1 MIVKKLYLQNF
12 RTHKKTQ
19 FEFQNTTIIIGP
31 NTAGKTN
38 ILEALFILS
47 HGKSFRAEND
57 RDTITEGRDFCRIE
71 AEVESDE
78 TKKLTVIFA
87 ERGGYLSKKF
97 LINGVARRHMDFASE
112 FYSVLFTPQ
121 DIEIIT
127 ATPSLRR
134 NYISSILT
142 KANRPYRQ
150 ALNTYE
156 KGLRQRNRMLHDMKI
171 EKKQYKQSDFD
182 YWDKILIENGNF
194 ITKKREEFVEFINK
208 SKKEMFDFNI
218 VYDKSIISIERLFKY
233 HFEERASGITLV
245 GPQRDDFIFNFP
257 SETRKASSAYF
268 AAGKKVSEFGSR
280 GEERLTILQ
289 TRLLEIEYLKQETG
303 ALPILLLDD
312 IFSELDDANISKVY
326 NYISNQQTIITTT
339 HKEFVPKQILK
350 HKDLGIIEL

>member
-1 MIVKKLYLQNF
+1 MIVKKINLQNL
-12 RTHKKTQ
+12 RTHKKAQ

-38 ILEALFILS
+38 ILESLYILS

-57 RDTITEGRDFCRIE
+57 RDVISEGRDFTRIE
-71 AEVESDE
+71 AEVESDGE

-87 ERGGYLSKKF
+87 DRNGYLSKKF

-142 KANRPYRQ
+142 KANKQYRQ
-150 ALNTYE
+150 ALHVYE
-156 KGLRQRNRMLHDMKI
+156 KALRQRNRMLHDMKI
-171 EKKQYKQSDFD
+171 EKKIYKQSDFD

-194 ITKKREEFVEFINK
+194 ITKKREEFAEFINE

-218 VYDKSIISIERLFKY
+218 VYDKSTISIERLFKY

-245 GPQRDDFIFNFP
+245 GPQRDDFIFNFAK
-257 SETRKASSAYF
+257 TN
-268 AAGKKVSEFGSR
+268 KKVSEFGSR

-303 ALPILLLDD
+303 ILPILLLDD
-312 IFSELDDANISKVY
+312 IFSELDDENISKVY